1 MKDNREPVRKLFA
14 ILCSYKIQP
23 EALHF
28 YLLEKVRARFF
39 SAREVLYDHQRVV
52 RDAVFVYSGFLLI
65 YGFDETGD
73 RQLLGIQGSG
83 RILLSKSFTRQS
95 SSDLE
100 LVALAGTYLLLLSHS
115 DVLQIFRR
123 FDGTETVARIIMA
136 DYAEAE
142 QLRLLLLKERAEK
155 VILSFYREYPEFLKG
170 GLLLDI
176 DIASYLLIGAQTLRN
191 VRMKLIRQGR
201 L

>member
-23 EALHF
+23 EALHL
-28 YLLEKVRARFF
+28 YLLETVRSRFF
-39 SAREVLYDHQRVV
+39 PAKDVLYDHQRVV

-65 YGFDETGD
+65 YGFDDLGD

-83 RILLSKSFTRQS
+83 QILLSKSFTRQS

-100 LVALAGTYLLLLSHS
+100 LVALAGTYLLLMSHA
-115 DVLQIFRR
+115 DVLQVFQR
-123 FDGTETVARIIMA
+123 FSGTEAVARMIMA
-136 DYAEAE
+136 DYAEAQ

-155 VILSFYREYPEFLKG
+155 VILSFYQDHPEFLSG
-170 GLLLDI
+170 GLLLDL
-176 DIASYLLIGAQTLRN
+176 DIASYLLIGEQTLRN
-191 VRMKLIRQGR
+191 MRMKLIRQGR

>member
-1 MKDNREPVRKLFA
+1 M
-14 ILCSYKIQP
+14 
-23 EALHF
+23 
-28 YLLEKVRARFF
+28 
-39 SAREVLYDHQRVV
+39 
-52 RDAVFVYSGFLLI
+52 
-65 YGFDETGD
+65 
-73 RQLLGIQGSG
+73 LGIQGSG

-142 QLRLLLLKERAEK
+142 QLRLLLMKERAEK

-176 DIASYLLIGAQTLRN
+176 DIASYLLIGEQTLRN
-191 VRMKLIRQGR
+191 VRMKLIREGR